1 MSAETESAS
10 REQTSSA
17 AAAPEVAS
25 EESEPQKAEPQ
36 KAEDARYASQAA
48 AAQPSPVAFEGGAAA
63 PSELGGTTGRS
74 EWVFLLLAVFFSLAL
89 VAIPAVFFTSIDLTA
104 PAEEGGG
111 GGAPESSEE
120 ARELERLQLLRETRA
135 DALSKLYTYGPS
147 EDVARYRIPIE
158 RAMRLTLRQDT
169 SAAAPAASR
178 PARGELAA
186 PPGSARRSMTPR

>member
-1 MSAETESAS
+1 MSAETESTS

-36 KAEDARYASQAA
+36 EDEDARYASQAA

-63 PSELGGTTGRS
+63 PSELGGTTERS

-104 PAEEGGG
+104 PAEEGG

-186 PPGSARRSMTPR
+186 PPGSALRSMTPR

>member
-25 EESEPQKAEPQ
+25 EESEPQE
-36 KAEDARYASQAA
+36 AEDARYASQAA

-63 PSELGGTTGRS
+63 PSELGGTTERS

-135 DALSKLYTYGPS
+135 NALSKLYTYGPS

-186 PPGSARRSMTPR
+186 PPGSALRSMTPR

>member
-25 EESEPQKAEPQ
+25 EESEPQE
-36 KAEDARYASQAA
+36 AEDTRYASQAA

-186 PPGSARRSMTPR
+186 SPGSALRSMTPR

>member
-1 MSAETESAS
+1 MSAETESTS

-36 KAEDARYASQAA
+36 EDEDARYASQAA

-63 PSELGGTTGRS
+63 PSELGGTTRRS

-104 PAEEGGG
+104 PAEEGG

-186 PPGSARRSMTPR
+186 PPGSALRSMTPR